1 MKNLKSVITNSFS
14 IVFGILIYVFL
25 SQNFFTYSASIS
37 GNPTS
42 GASTGYQ
49 LIRNLFEGGDSTPAS
64 MAMVVSLFIISI
76 LAGLMIICSVYSLL
90 RNLNVIKY
98 ENEKLD
104 KTISIINL
112 LLGVLIA
119 IFAIVAISC
128 TSAYLNDGLDMTI
141 ATTAAESLT
150 AAGIPNVT
158 AEIVLANFMTDY
170 TANIAW
176 ANVVN
181 LIMSILTAVSTSLT
195 FVFDRKSNNSLRN

>member
-25 SQNFFTYSASIS
+25 SQNFFTYSVNIS

-64 MAMVVSLFIISI
+64 LAMVVSLFIISI

-90 RNLNVIKY
+90 RNFNVVKY

-104 KTISIINL
+104 KTISIINFV
-112 LLGVLIA
+112 LGVLIA

-128 TSAYLNDGLDMTI
+128 TSAYLKNGLDMTI
-141 ATTAAESLT
+141 ATTTAESST
-150 AAGIPNVT
+150 AAGMPNVT
-158 AEIVLANFMTDY
+158 AEIVLASLMTDY

-195 FVFDRKSNNSLRN
+195 FVFDRKSNN

>member
-25 SQNFFTYSASIS
+25 SQNFFTYSVNIS

-64 MAMVVSLFIISI
+64 LAMVVSLFIISI

-90 RNLNVIKY
+90 RNFNVIKY

-104 KTISIINL
+104 KTISIINFV
-112 LLGVLIA
+112 LGVLIA

-128 TSAYLNDGLDMTI
+128 TSAYLKNGLDMTI
-141 ATTAAESLT
+141 ATTTAESLT
-150 AAGIPNVT
+150 AAGMPDVT
-158 AEIVLANFMTDY
+158 AEIVLANLMTDY

-195 FVFDRKSNNSLRN
+195 FVFDRKSNN

>member
-25 SQNFFTYSASIS
+25 SQNFFTYSVNIS

-90 RNLNVIKY
+90 RNFNVIKY

-104 KTISIINL
+104 KTISIINFV
-112 LLGVLIA
+112 LGVLIA

-128 TSAYLNDGLDMTI
+128 TSAYLKNGLDMTI
-141 ATTAAESLT
+141 ATTTAESLT
-150 AAGIPNVT
+150 AAGMPNVT
-158 AEIVLANFMTDY
+158 AEIVLANLMTDY

-195 FVFDRKSNNSLRN
+195 FVFDRKSNN

>member
-112 LLGVLIA
+112 VLGVLIA

-150 AAGIPNVT
+150 AAGMPNVT
-158 AEIVLANFMTDY
+158 AEIVLTNLMTDY

-181 LIMSILTAVSTSLT
+181 LILSILTAVSTSLT
-195 FVFDRKSNNSLRN
+195 FVFDRKSNN

>member
-25 SQNFFTYSASIS
+25 SQNFFTYSVNIS

-64 MAMVVSLFIISI
+64 LAMVVSLFIISI

-90 RNLNVIKY
+90 RNFNVIKY

-104 KTISIINL
+104 KTISIINFV
-112 LLGVLIA
+112 LGVLIA

-128 TSAYLNDGLDMTI
+128 TSAYLKNGLDMTI

-150 AAGIPNVT
+150 AAGMPNVT
-158 AEIVLANFMTDY
+158 AEIVLANLMTDY

-195 FVFDRKSNNSLRN
+195 FVFDRKSNN

>member
-64 MAMVVSLFIISI
+64 LAMVVSLFIISI

-112 LLGVLIA
+112 VFGVLIA

-150 AAGIPNVT
+150 AAGMPNVT
-158 AEIVLANFMTDY
+158 AEIVLANLMTDY

-181 LIMSILTAVSTSLT
+181 LILSILTAVSTSLT
-195 FVFDRKSNNSLRN
+195 FVFDRKSNN

>member
-25 SQNFFTYSASIS
+25 SQNFFTYSVNIS

-64 MAMVVSLFIISI
+64 LAMVVSLFIISI

-90 RNLNVIKY
+90 RNFNVIKY

-104 KTISIINL
+104 KTISIINFV
-112 LLGVLIA
+112 LGVLIA

-128 TSAYLNDGLDMTI
+128 TSAYLKNGLDMTI
-141 ATTAAESLT
+141 ATTTAESLT
-150 AAGIPNVT
+150 AAGVPNVT
-158 AEIVLANFMTDY
+158 AEIVLANLMTDY

-195 FVFDRKSNNSLRN
+195 FVFDRKSNN

>member
-25 SQNFFTYSASIS
+25 SQNFFTYSVNIS
-37 GNPTS
+37 RNPTS

-64 MAMVVSLFIISI
+64 LAMVVSLFIISI

-90 RNLNVIKY
+90 RNFNVVKY

-104 KTISIINL
+104 KTISIINFV
-112 LLGVLIA
+112 LGVLIA

-128 TSAYLNDGLDMTI
+128 TSAYLKNGLDMTI
-141 ATTAAESLT
+141 ATTTAESLT
-150 AAGIPNVT
+150 AAGMPNVT
-158 AEIVLANFMTDY
+158 AEIVLANLMTDY

-195 FVFDRKSNNSLRN
+195 FVFDRKSNN

>member
-25 SQNFFTYSASIS
+25 SQNFFTYSVNIS
-37 GNPTS
+37 RNPTS

-64 MAMVVSLFIISI
+64 LAMVVSLFIISI

-90 RNLNVIKY
+90 RNFNVIKY

-104 KTISIINL
+104 KTISIINFV
-112 LLGVLIA
+112 LGVLIA

-128 TSAYLNDGLDMTI
+128 TSAYLKNGLDMTI
-141 ATTAAESLT
+141 ATTTAESLT
-150 AAGIPNVT
+150 AAGMPNVT
-158 AEIVLANFMTDY
+158 AEIVLANLMTDY

-195 FVFDRKSNNSLRN
+195 FVFDRKSNN

>member
-25 SQNFFTYSASIS
+25 SQNFFTYSVNIS
-37 GNPTS
+37 ENPTS

-64 MAMVVSLFIISI
+64 LAMVVSLFIISI

-90 RNLNVIKY
+90 RNFNVIKY

-104 KTISIINL
+104 KTISIINFV
-112 LLGVLIA
+112 LGVLIA

-128 TSAYLNDGLDMTI
+128 TSAYLKNGLDMTI
-141 ATTAAESLT
+141 ATTTAESLT
-150 AAGIPNVT
+150 AAGMPNVT
-158 AEIVLANFMTDY
+158 AEIVLANLMTDY

-195 FVFDRKSNNSLRN
+195 FVFDRKSNN

>member
-25 SQNFFTYSASIS
+25 SQNFFTYSVNIS

-64 MAMVVSLFIISI
+64 LAMVVSLFIISI

-90 RNLNVIKY
+90 RNFNVVKY

-104 KTISIINL
+104 KTISIINFV
-112 LLGVLIA
+112 LGVLIA

-128 TSAYLNDGLDMTI
+128 TSAYLKNGLDMTI
-141 ATTAAESLT
+141 ATTTAESLT
-150 AAGIPNVT
+150 AAGMPNVT
-158 AEIVLANFMTDY
+158 AEIVLASLMTDY

-181 LIMSILTAVSTSLT
+181 LILSILTAVSTSLT
-195 FVFDRKSNNSLRN
+195 FVFERKSNN

>member
-25 SQNFFTYSASIS
+25 SQNFFTYSVNIS

-64 MAMVVSLFIISI
+64 LAMVVSLFIISI

-90 RNLNVIKY
+90 RNFNVIKY

-112 LLGVLIA
+112 VLGVLIA

-150 AAGIPNVT
+150 AAGMPNVT
-158 AEIVLANFMTDY
+158 AEIVLANLMTDY

-195 FVFDRKSNNSLRN
+195 FVFDRKSNN

>member
-25 SQNFFTYSASIS
+25 SQNFFTYSVNIS

-64 MAMVVSLFIISI
+64 LAMVVSLFIISI

-90 RNLNVIKY
+90 RNFNVVKY

-104 KTISIINL
+104 KTISIINFV
-112 LLGVLIA
+112 LGVLIA

-128 TSAYLNDGLDMTI
+128 TSAYLKNGLDMTI
-141 ATTAAESLT
+141 ATTTAESLT
-150 AAGIPNVT
+150 AAGMPNVT
-158 AEIVLANFMTDY
+158 AEIVLANLMTDY

-195 FVFDRKSNNSLRN
+195 FVFDRKSNN

>member
-25 SQNFFTYSASIS
+25 SQNFFTYSVNIS

-64 MAMVVSLFIISI
+64 LAMVVSLFIISI

-90 RNLNVIKY
+90 RNFNVIKY

-104 KTISIINL
+104 KTISIINFV
-112 LLGVLIA
+112 LGVLIA

-128 TSAYLNDGLDMTI
+128 TSAYLKIGLDMTI
-141 ATTAAESLT
+141 ATTTAESLT
-150 AAGIPNVT
+150 AAGVPNVT
-158 AEIVLANFMTDY
+158 AEIVLANLMTDY

-195 FVFDRKSNNSLRN
+195 FVFDRKSNN

>member
-112 LLGVLIA
+112 VLGVLIA

-128 TSAYLNDGLDMTI
+128 TSAYLKNGLDMTI
-141 ATTAAESLT
+141 ATTTAESLT
-150 AAGIPNVT
+150 AAGMPNVT
-158 AEIVLANFMTDY
+158 AEIVLANLMTDY

-195 FVFDRKSNNSLRN
+195 FVFDRKSNN

>member
-25 SQNFFTYSASIS
+25 SQNFFTYSVNVS

-64 MAMVVSLFIISI
+64 LAMVLSLFIISI

-90 RNLNVIKY
+90 RNFNAVKY

-104 KTISIINL
+104 KTISIINFV
-112 LLGVLIA
+112 LGVLIA

-128 TSAYLNDGLDMTI
+128 TSAYLKNGLDMTI
-141 ATTAAESLT
+141 ATTTAESLT
-150 AAGIPNVT
+150 AAGMPNVT
-158 AEIVLANFMTDY
+158 AEIVLANLMTDY

-195 FVFDRKSNNSLRN
+195 FVFDRKSNN

>member
-25 SQNFFTYSASIS
+25 SQNFFTYSVNIS

-64 MAMVVSLFIISI
+64 LAMVVSLFIISI

-90 RNLNVIKY
+90 RNFNVIKY

-104 KTISIINL
+104 KTISIINFV
-112 LLGVLIA
+112 LGVLIA

-128 TSAYLNDGLDMTI
+128 TSAYLKNGLDMTI
-141 ATTAAESLT
+141 ATTTAESLT
-150 AAGIPNVT
+150 AAGMPNVT
-158 AEIVLANFMTDY
+158 AEIVLANLMTDY

-195 FVFDRKSNNSLRN
+195 FVFDRKSNN

>member
-25 SQNFFTYSASIS
+25 SQNFFTYSVNIS

-42 GASTGYQ
+42 GASTGYK

-64 MAMVVSLFIISI
+64 LAMVVSLFIISI

-90 RNLNVIKY
+90 RNFNVIKY

-104 KTISIINL
+104 KTISIINFV
-112 LLGVLIA
+112 LGVLIA

-128 TSAYLNDGLDMTI
+128 TSAYLKNGLDMTI
-141 ATTAAESLT
+141 ATTTAESLT
-150 AAGIPNVT
+150 AAGMPNVT
-158 AEIVLANFMTDY
+158 AEIVLANLMTDY

-195 FVFDRKSNNSLRN
+195 FVFDRKSNN

>member
-25 SQNFFTYSASIS
+25 SQNFFTYSVNIS

-64 MAMVVSLFIISI
+64 LAMVVSLFIISI

-90 RNLNVIKY
+90 RNFNVIKY

-104 KTISIINL
+104 KTISIINFV
-112 LLGVLIA
+112 LGVLIA

-128 TSAYLNDGLDMTI
+128 TSAYLKNGLDMTI
-141 ATTAAESLT
+141 ATTTAESLT
-150 AAGIPNVT
+150 AAGVPNVT
-158 AEIVLANFMTDY
+158 AEIVLANLMTDY

-181 LIMSILTAVSTSLT
+181 LIMSILTTVSTSLT
-195 FVFDRKSNNSLRN
+195 FVFDRKSNN

>member
-25 SQNFFTYSASIS
+25 SQNFFTYSVNIS
-37 GNPTS
+37 RNPTS

-64 MAMVVSLFIISI
+64 LAMVVSLFIISI

-90 RNLNVIKY
+90 RNFNVVKY

-104 KTISIINL
+104 KTISIINFV
-112 LLGVLIA
+112 LGVLIA

-150 AAGIPNVT
+150 AAGMPNVT
-158 AEIVLANFMTDY
+158 AEIVLANLMTDY

-181 LIMSILTAVSTSLT
+181 LILSILTAVSTSLT
-195 FVFDRKSNNSLRN
+195 FVFDRKSNN

>member
-25 SQNFFTYSASIS
+25 SQNFFTYSVNIS

-64 MAMVVSLFIISI
+64 LAMVVSLFIISI

-90 RNLNVIKY
+90 RNFNVIKY

-104 KTISIINL
+104 KTISIINFV
-112 LLGVLIA
+112 LGVLIA

-128 TSAYLNDGLDMTI
+128 TSSYLKNGLDMTI
-141 ATTAAESLT
+141 ATTTAESLT
-150 AAGIPNVT
+150 AAGMPNVT
-158 AEIVLANFMTDY
+158 AEIVLANLMTDY

-195 FVFDRKSNNSLRN
+195 FVFDRKSNN

>member
-25 SQNFFTYSASIS
+25 SQNFFTYSVNIS

-64 MAMVVSLFIISI
+64 LAMVVSLFIISI

-90 RNLNVIKY
+90 RNFNVIKY

-104 KTISIINL
+104 KTISIINFV
-112 LLGVLIA
+112 LGVLIA

-128 TSAYLNDGLDMTI
+128 TSAYLKNGLDMTI
-141 ATTAAESLT
+141 ATTTAESLT
-150 AAGIPNVT
+150 AAGMPNVT
-158 AEIVLANFMTDY
+158 AEIVLADLMTDY

-195 FVFDRKSNNSLRN
+195 FVFDRKSNN

>member
-25 SQNFFTYSASIS
+25 SQNFFTYSVNIS

-112 LLGVLIA
+112 VLGVLIA

-128 TSAYLNDGLDMTI
+128 TSAYLKNGLDMTI
-141 ATTAAESLT
+141 ATTTAESLT
-150 AAGIPNVT
+150 AAGMPNVT
-158 AEIVLANFMTDY
+158 AEIVLANLMTDY

-195 FVFDRKSNNSLRN
+195 FVFDRKSNN

>member
-25 SQNFFTYSASIS
+25 SQNFFTYSVNVS

-64 MAMVVSLFIISI
+64 LAMVVSLFIISI

-90 RNLNVIKY
+90 RNFNAVKY

-104 KTISIINL
+104 KTISIINFV
-112 LLGVLIA
+112 LGVLIA

-128 TSAYLNDGLDMTI
+128 TSAYLKNGLDMTI
-141 ATTAAESLT
+141 ATTTAESLT
-150 AAGIPNVT
+150 AAGMPNVT
-158 AEIVLANFMTDY
+158 AEIVLANLMTDY

-195 FVFDRKSNNSLRN
+195 FVFDRKSNN

>member
-25 SQNFFTYSASIS
+25 SQNFFTYSVNIS

-64 MAMVVSLFIISI
+64 LAMVVSLFIISI
-76 LAGLMIICSVYSLL
+76 LAGLMIVCSVYSLL
-90 RNLNVIKY
+90 RNFNVIKY

-104 KTISIINL
+104 KTISIINFV
-112 LLGVLIA
+112 LGVLIA

-128 TSAYLNDGLDMTI
+128 TSAYLKNGLDMTI
-141 ATTAAESLT
+141 ATTTAESLT
-150 AAGIPNVT
+150 AAGMPNVT
-158 AEIVLANFMTDY
+158 AEIVLANLMTDY

-181 LIMSILTAVSTSLT
+181 LIISILTAVSTSLT
-195 FVFDRKSNNSLRN
+195 FVFDRKSNN

>member
-1 MKNLKSVITNSFS
+1 MKNLKSLITNSFS

-25 SQNFFTYSASIS
+25 SQNFFTYSVNIS

-64 MAMVVSLFIISI
+64 LAMVVSLFIISI

-90 RNLNVIKY
+90 RNFNVIKY

-104 KTISIINL
+104 KTISIINFV
-112 LLGVLIA
+112 LGVLIA

-128 TSAYLNDGLDMTI
+128 TSAYLKNGLDMTI
-141 ATTAAESLT
+141 ATTTAESLT
-150 AAGIPNVT
+150 AAGMPNVT
-158 AEIVLANFMTDY
+158 AEIVLANLMTDY

-195 FVFDRKSNNSLRN
+195 FVFDRKSNN

>member
-90 RNLNVIKY
+90 RNFNVIKY

-112 LLGVLIA
+112 VLGVLIA

-150 AAGIPNVT
+150 AAGMPNVT
-158 AEIVLANFMTDY
+158 AEIVLANLMTDY

-195 FVFDRKSNNSLRN
+195 FVFDRKSNN

>member
-25 SQNFFTYSASIS
+25 SQNFFTYSVNIS

-64 MAMVVSLFIISI
+64 LAMVVSLFIISI

-90 RNLNVIKY
+90 RNFNVIKY

-104 KTISIINL
+104 KTISIINFV
-112 LLGVLIA
+112 LGVLIA

-128 TSAYLNDGLDMTI
+128 TSAYLKNGLDMTI
-141 ATTAAESLT
+141 ATTTAESLT
-150 AAGIPNVT
+150 AAGMPNVT
-158 AEIVLANFMTDY
+158 AEIVLANLMIDY

-195 FVFDRKSNNSLRN
+195 FVFDRKSNN

>member
-25 SQNFFTYSASIS
+25 SQNFFTYSVNIL

-64 MAMVVSLFIISI
+64 LAMVVSLFIISI

-90 RNLNVIKY
+90 RNFNVIKY

-104 KTISIINL
+104 KTISIINFV
-112 LLGVLIA
+112 LGVLIA

-128 TSAYLNDGLDMTI
+128 TSAYLKNGLDMTI
-141 ATTAAESLT
+141 ATTTAESLT
-150 AAGIPNVT
+150 AAGMPNVT
-158 AEIVLANFMTDY
+158 AEIVLANLMTDY

-195 FVFDRKSNNSLRN
+195 FVFDRKSNN

>member
-112 LLGVLIA
+112 VFGVLIA

-150 AAGIPNVT
+150 AAGMPNVT
-158 AEIVLANFMTDY
+158 AEIVLANLMTDY

-181 LIMSILTAVSTSLT
+181 LILSILTAVSTSLT
-195 FVFDRKSNNSLRN
+195 FVFDRKSNN

>member
-25 SQNFFTYSASIS
+25 SQNFFTYSVNIS

-64 MAMVVSLFIISI
+64 LAMVVSLFIISI

-90 RNLNVIKY
+90 RNFNVIKY
-98 ENEKLD
+98 ENEKVD
-104 KTISIINL
+104 KTISIINFV
-112 LLGVLIA
+112 LGVLIA

-128 TSAYLNDGLDMTI
+128 TSAYLKNGLDMTI
-141 ATTAAESLT
+141 ATTTAESLT
-150 AAGIPNVT
+150 AAGMPNVT
-158 AEIVLANFMTDY
+158 AEIVLANLMTDY

-195 FVFDRKSNNSLRN
+195 FVFDRKSNN

>member
-25 SQNFFTYSASIS
+25 SQNFFTYSVNIS

-64 MAMVVSLFIISI
+64 LAMVVSLFIISI

-90 RNLNVIKY
+90 RNFNVVKY

-104 KTISIINL
+104 KTISIINFV
-112 LLGVLIA
+112 LGVLIA

-128 TSAYLNDGLDMTI
+128 TSAYLKNGLDMTI
-141 ATTAAESLT
+141 ATTTAESLT
-150 AAGIPNVT
+150 AAGVPNVT
-158 AEIVLANFMTDY
+158 AEIVLASLMTDY

-181 LIMSILTAVSTSLT
+181 LILSILTAVSTSLT
-195 FVFDRKSNNSLRN
+195 FVFERKSNN

>member
-25 SQNFFTYSASIS
+25 SQNFFTYSVNIS

-64 MAMVVSLFIISI
+64 LAMVVSLFIISI

-90 RNLNVIKY
+90 RNFNVIKY

-112 LLGVLIA
+112 VLGVLIA

-128 TSAYLNDGLDMTI
+128 TSAYLKNGLDMTI
-141 ATTAAESLT
+141 ATTTAESLT
-150 AAGIPNVT
+150 AAGMPNVT
-158 AEIVLANFMTDY
+158 AEIVLANLMTDY

-195 FVFDRKSNNSLRN
+195 FVFDRKSNN

>member
-25 SQNFFTYSASIS
+25 SQNFFTYSVNVS

-64 MAMVVSLFIISI
+64 LAMVLSLFIISI

-90 RNLNVIKY
+90 RNFNVVKY

-104 KTISIINL
+104 KTISIINFV
-112 LLGVLIA
+112 LGVLIA

-128 TSAYLNDGLDMTI
+128 TSAYLKNGLDMTI
-141 ATTAAESLT
+141 ATTTAESLT
-150 AAGIPNVT
+150 AAGMPNVT
-158 AEIVLANFMTDY
+158 AEIVLANLMTDY

-195 FVFDRKSNNSLRN
+195 FVFDRKSNN